1 MSFQALLYC
10 QDEKTTR
17 VVTQVLRELDFQ
29 VEPCGEHFAAVKRL
43 TGQHFDAVVVDCQNE
58 QNAAL
63 MLKSARNSA
72 SNQASLIVAL
82 VEGQAGV
89 ANAFRIGANLV
100 LTKPIA
106 VEQAKGTLR
115 VARGLLKKGGEAAM
129 ASAPQPLP
137 APPKIS
143 AVAPPAPPPPAG
155 PPAFAM
161 PTPSFA
167 APSMVA
173 PSRVSAS
180 TPALESDASREDGP
194 APDAAEAALL
204 ESMSGA
210 ASTTSMTEDAIE
222 PMAAPVPDPKKE
234 FAWQPPKKQAE
245 PMATALRQAAETAGI
260 GGTAAP
266 ATKKP
271 AVKPAASFGAA
282 AAPAPAPSKPQT
294 PAVAEPLSA
303 ELPEKVKPAAKSA
316 PPAPRSGQLAEL
328 PAPKIGEII
337 EPAAESSSRKLLLV
351 AVLLIV
357 VGGLAYAGYTYWFQA
372 PHSATPVAA
381 PPTRTAAPPAA
392 SVAPAPSSA
401 TFSAPAN
408 NDITLSTAPEKPSVD
423 ATRSATAHVA
433 REQLSPKPGAIFSEP
448 PISKPAAPT
457 AAPIVVKAETHGST
471 PLSATAPMVEAPQPS
486 ALLVTK
492 QPDAAIS
499 TIVTSHAALP
509 AKSETVRI
517 SQGVT
522 QGLVIQK
529 VQPVYP
535 VQARQMH
542 IQGTVVVQATITK
555 EGTTRD
561 LKVISGPPVLG
572 RAAVD
577 AVRQWRYKPYFL
589 NGEPIEI
596 LTQVSVNFTAPN

>member
-17 VVTQVLRELDFQ
+17 VVTQVLSELDFQ

-82 VEGQAGV
+82 VEGQTGV

-115 VARGLLKKGGEAAM
+115 VARGLLRKGGEAAT

-143 AVAPPAPPPPAG
+143 AVAPPAPPAPVRPPT
-155 PPAFAM
+155 PALAA
-161 PTPSFA
+161 PAPSFA
-167 APSMVA
+167 APTMVA

-180 TPALESDASREDGP
+180 MPALENDASQDAGP
-194 APDAAEAALL
+194 APDAADAALL

-210 ASTTSMTEDAIE
+210 GSTTSMTEDAIE
-222 PMAAPVPDPKKE
+222 PMAAPVPAPKKE

-245 PMATALRQAAETAGI
+245 PMATALRQAAETAGV
-260 GGTAAP
+260 GGTTAP
-266 ATKKP
+266 ATAKP

-282 AAPAPAPSKPQT
+282 AAAAPAPIKPQI
-294 PAVAEPLSA
+294 PAAVEPLSD

-316 PPAPRSGQLAEL
+316 PRAPRSERLAEL
-328 PAPKIGEII
+328 PAPKIGEM
-337 EPAAESSSRKLLLV
+337 EPAAESRSRKPLLV
-351 AVLLIV
+351 AALLIV
-357 VGGLAYAGYTYWFQA
+357 VGGLAYAGYTYWFQT

-381 PPTRTAAPPAA
+381 SPVRTAPAQ
-392 SVAPAPSSA
+392 SPS
-401 TFSAPAN
+401 TFPAPAN

-423 ATRSATAHVA
+423 AARSATAHVA
-433 REQLSPKPGAIFSEP
+433 GEPLSPKPSATFSEP
-448 PISKPAAPT
+448 PVSKPAAPKP
-457 AAPIVVKAETHGST
+457 APIVVKAETQRST
-471 PLSATAPMVEAPQPS
+471 PPSAATPTVEAPQPS
-486 ALLVTK
+486 ALLATK

-499 TIVTSHAALP
+499 TIVTSHAAMP
-509 AKSETVRI
+509 AKGETVRI

-522 QGLVIQK
+522 QGLVLQK

-542 IQGTVVVQATITK
+542 IQGTVVVQAMITK

-572 RAAVD
+572 RAAMD

-596 LTQVSVNFTAPN
+596 QTQVSINFTAPN